1 MNQYILLFILTI
13 RVFNHQQ
20 KCLYLRINLL
30 LFVEGVLVSGAAVS
44 ALLGVL
50 DVEGFAG
57 DGFRVVDDEG
67 DVVDDV
73 DGVNNVRANKHGVL
87 I

>member
-1 MNQYILLFILTI
+1 MNQYTVLFILTI
-13 RVFNHQQ
+13 FEP
-20 KCLYLRINLL
+20 LIINKMSLPEDKPSAVVEV
-30 LFVEGVLVSGAAVS
+30 VEGVLVSGAAVS

-73 DGVNNVRANKHGVL
+73 DGGTRGCR
-87 I
+87 

>member
-1 MNQYILLFILTI
+1 MSLPEDKPSA
-13 RVFNHQQ
+13 V
-20 KCLYLRINLL
+20 
-30 LFVEGVLVSGAAVS
+30 VEGVLVSDAAVS

-73 DGVNNVRANKHGVL
+73 DGGTRGCR
-87 I
+87 

>member
-1 MNQYILLFILTI
+1 MTSL
-13 RVFNHQQ
+13 
-20 KCLYLRINLL
+20 
-30 LFVEGVLVSGAAVS
+30 SGAAVS

-67 DVVDDV
+67 DVVDEVDV
-73 DGVNNVRANKHGVL
+73 VDENVFVR
-87 I
+87 

>member
-1 MNQYILLFILTI
+1 MSLPEDKPSA
-13 RVFNHQQ
+13 VVEV
-20 KCLYLRINLL
+20 
-30 LFVEGVLVSGAAVS
+30 VEGVLVSGAAVS

-67 DVVDDV
+67 DVVDEV
-73 DGVNNVRANKHGVL
+73 DGVVLGGVDDDVFVEL
-87 I
+87 KEMFQN